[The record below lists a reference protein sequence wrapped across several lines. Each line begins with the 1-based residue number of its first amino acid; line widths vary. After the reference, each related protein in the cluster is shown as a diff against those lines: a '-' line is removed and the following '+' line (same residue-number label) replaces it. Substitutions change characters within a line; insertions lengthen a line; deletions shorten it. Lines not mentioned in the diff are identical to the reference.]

1 MKVRIVIPARLQSS
15 RLPKKLIKKIGD
27 KTLIEHVCLRAKKIK
42 CNSIIVA
49 TDSKVIKN
57 IVEGCNI
64 DCWFSNKKFVNGTD
78 RISALSKAL
87 KFQTND
93 IVINIQGDE
102 FNFSL
107 KGVTKMIETMK
118 RKRLIKVSTLIFK
131 NNKKEILNDANMVKT
146 VIDSNNEALVFTRLP
161 IPYNSSQSS
170 FIHIGIYGYRVD
182 VLQKYPNL
190 TVSPFEI
197 SEKLEQ
203 LRFLW
208 NNVKIK
214 CLLLKN
220 NTSLSI
226 NTQKD
231 LRLARKIKS

>member
-57 IVEGCNI
+57 IVEKCNI

-190 TVSPFEI
+190 IVSPFEI

>member
-107 KGVTKMIETMK
+107 NGVTKMIETMK
-118 RKRLIKVSTLIFK
+118 RKRLIKVSTLIFR
-131 NNKKEILNDANMVKT
+131 NNEKEILNDTNMVKT

-190 TVSPFEI
+190 IVSPFEI

>member
-49 TDSKVIKN
+49 TDSKVIKK
-57 IVEGCNI
+57 IVEKYNI

-87 KFQTND
+87 KFQKND

-118 RKRLIKVSTLIFK
+118 RKRLIKVSTLIFR
-131 NNKKEILNDANMVKT
+131 NNEKEILNDTNMVKT

-190 TVSPFEI
+190 IVSPFEI

>member
-49 TDSKVIKN
+49 TDSKVIKK
-57 IVEGCNI
+57 IVEKYNI

-87 KFQTND
+87 KFQKND

-190 TVSPFEI
+190 IVSPFEI

>member
-49 TDSKVIKN
+49 TDSKVIKK
-57 IVEGCNI
+57 IVEKYNI

-78 RISALSKAL
+78 RISALSKSL
-87 KFQTND
+87 KFQKND

-190 TVSPFEI
+190 KVSPFEI

>member
-87 KFQTND
+87 KF
-93 IVINIQGDE
+93 
-102 FNFSL
+102 
-107 KGVTKMIETMK
+107 
-118 RKRLIKVSTLIFK
+118 
-131 NNKKEILNDANMVKT
+131 
-146 VIDSNNEALVFTRLP
+146 
-161 IPYNSSQSS
+161 
-170 FIHIGIYGYRVD
+170 
-182 VLQKYPNL
+182 
-190 TVSPFEI
+190 
-197 SEKLEQ
+197 
-203 LRFLW
+203 
-208 NNVKIK
+208 
-214 CLLLKN
+214 
-220 NTSLSI
+220 
-226 NTQKD
+226 
-231 LRLARKIKS
+231 

>member
-49 TDSKVIKN
+49 TDSKVIKK
-57 IVEGCNI
+57 IVEKYNI

-190 TVSPFEI
+190 IVSPFEI

>member
-131 NNKKEILNDANMVKT
+131 NNKKEILNDVNMVKT

-190 TVSPFEI
+190 IVSPFEI